1 MNKRTTLAAL
11 TLAALSGTV
20 MAVTPADARAA
31 GGDNQLSA
39 AVGVTGQGQMT
50 WRAGLAHDWDKRWW
64 QGERGYLTGYWDTAY
79 TYWEGGDEGSAAHSL
94 SFSPILVYQFHGE
107 RLRPFVEFGIGVS
120 LFSSTDVGDQ
130 ERGPTGCRS
139 GAARWQS
146 PGAACD
152 PLFQRRHQEPQRRD
166 RKLRAVLQSSVLSGK
181 PSSGSI

>member
-20 MAVTPADARAA
+20 MAVTTADARAA

-130 ERGPTGCRS
+130 EMGS
-139 GAARWQS
+139 A
-146 PGAACD
+146 
-152 PLFQRRHQEPQRRD
+152 FHFED
-166 RKLRAVLQSSVLSGK
+166 RLGVGLALPDGSRLGLRATHYSNAGIKNPNDGIESYALFYSH
-181 PSSGSI
+181 PF